1 MTKVEVS
8 HWPLTNT
15 CQPLKKRTTEAA
27 EREES
32 ASPLLP
38 PRPESELADS
48 ESVRTEDKTVVCE
61 EWLKRRAVRQH
72 LAVDTLSLE
81 SGVEASR
88 SEADSPPSEKTADR
102 GHLSE
107 TL

>member
-32 ASPLLP
+32 APPLLP

-48 ESVRTEDKTVVCE
+48 ESVRTENQAVVRK
-61 EWLKRRAVRQH
+61 EWLERRAVRKH

-88 SEADSPPSEKTADR
+88 READSPPSEQTADR
-102 GHLSE
+102 GHL
-107 TL
+107 

>member
-27 EREES
+27 EREKSKS
-32 ASPLLP
+32 APSLLP
-38 PRPESELADS
+38 PLPKIDLVDC
-48 ESVRTEDKTVVCE
+48 ESVRTENEAVIRE
-61 EWLKRRAVRQH
+61 EWLERRAVRQH

-81 SGVEASR
+81 SGVEAGR
-88 SEADSPPSEKTADR
+88 SEADSPPGEETADR
-102 GHLSE
+102 GHL
-107 TL
+107 